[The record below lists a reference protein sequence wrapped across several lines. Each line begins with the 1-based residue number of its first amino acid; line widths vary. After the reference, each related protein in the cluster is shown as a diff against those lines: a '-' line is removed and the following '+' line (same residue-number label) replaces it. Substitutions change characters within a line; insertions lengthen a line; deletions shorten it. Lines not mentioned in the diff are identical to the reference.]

1 MLKWYLRIYIFIQYL
16 NCVWKSKIEMIQK
29 KKKRVKTMSPGPGS
43 ASRSGWVRRCGPSHF
58 SGIRAKV

>member
-29 KKKRVKTMSPGPGS
+29 KKKSEDRVPGS
-43 ASRSGWVRRCGPSHF
+43 GFGL
-58 SGIRAKV
+58 